1 MVAPKKTGN
10 SIVDLHFQ
18 AARVFIAAQLNNYA
32 GVGMPD
38 KVREAYMQ
46 LGREYFSVYD
56 DGMAAV
62 ELPSKPELLQKVAAA
77 ANVLAAFTSGKW
89 PGIPT
94 CAALQQQMRK
104 HRQQA
109 V

>member
-1 MVAPKKTGN
+1 V
-10 SIVDLHFQ
+10 VDLHFH
-18 AARVFIAAQLNNYA
+18 AARVFIAAQLNHYA

-38 KVREAYMQ
+38 EVREAYVQ
-46 LGREYFSVYD
+46 LGRDYFSVYD
-56 DGMAAV
+56 DRLAAV
-62 ELPSKPELLQKVAAA
+62 QLPSKPEVRQKVAAA

-89 PGIPT
+89 PGVPA

-104 HRQQA
+104 HKKPS